1 MSAKTKAALEIRVS
15 NEADA
20 TEAVARP
27 RINTDHICRG
37 KERCVSLGVPERWMA
52 NQARVDHTES
62 VPASSVRGRQGSPH
76 LGRMPSPRQCGPMGH
91 PRMTAATPCVLH
103 LFHHQGAERSVT
115 LVPCRV
121 SAIHLEPLGPS
132 RPRRRYC
139 TPDFATAGGSAPYIG
154 VPLFQLGAC
163 FQTGRDGTASCP

>member
-1 MSAKTKAALEIRVS
+1 MSATARNKGLERSRRNRGCGSAKNQYRPHLPWEGTLCLIG
-15 NEADA
+15 
-20 TEAVARP
+20 RP
-27 RINTDHICRG
+27 R
-37 KERCVSLGVPERWMA
+37 E
-52 NQARVDHTES
+52 VDGESSPGGPHTES
-62 VPASSVRGRQGSPH
+62 VPPASSVRGRQGSPH

-163 FQTGRDGTASCP
+163 FQPGRDGTASCP